1 MNVIFVRV
9 SGNDVFIIGKRFL
22 RQLLRQA
29 VCFFRSNVILRVKAV
44 LEVVILPAV
53 KLLRLAEKLGGFG
66 KLPGI
71 VAVIVESIGRYDSG
85 FPLIGDVVDRLGR
98 FALAAAAFE

>member
-1 MNVIFVRV
+1 MNVILVCV
-9 SGNDVFIIGKRFL
+9 SGDNILVIGKRFL

-44 LEVVILPAV
+44 LEVIILSAV
-53 KLLRLAEKLGGFG
+53 KLLRLAEKFGCFG